1 MNITKLKVERL
12 ILAHEEAINSLE
24 YIARA
29 HPTATGSWQRED
41 ALKHAKESV
50 EILRGLAEDAE
61 PETAMIDAAML
72 AMKGICPPLRRSEC
86 RQLIRAAF
94 NATSPQAPKDAEPV
108 LLTKFNVTGAVPA
121 VITPTVT
128 FATTSP
134 QAAQTEAHGLE
145 SLFSEWFDST
155 PHGEPSPR
163 ETFEAGYQ
171 AGRAGS
177 KP

>member
-134 QAAQTEAHGLE
+134 QAAQTDEREA
-145 SLFSEWFDST
+145 
-155 PHGEPSPR
+155 
-163 ETFEAGYQ
+163 
-171 AGRAGS
+171 
-177 KP
+177 

>member
-94 NATSPQAPKDAEPV
+94 NATSPQA
-108 LLTKFNVTGAVPA
+108 
-121 VITPTVT
+121 
-128 FATTSP
+128 
-134 QAAQTEAHGLE
+134 AQTEAHGLE